1 MDKKLRKCPLGM
13 QDFQEI
19 IKGDFLYVDKTR
31 QVYEL
36 THGLSKYV
44 FLSRPRRFGK
54 TLLTS
59 TLRYYFEG
67 KRELFKGL
75 AIESL
80 ETEWTQYPV
89 LHFDM
94 STSKSVAKEVLE
106 NDLNAKLTRYEA
118 IWGREE
124 GIGDFPNQRLIGLIM
139 RIYEKT
145 GKQVVVLIDEYD
157 SPLLDVLHE
166 DANLPVFRNI
176 MRNFYS
182 PLKSCDPYLRF
193 VFLTGITKFTQLSI
207 FSELNNIDNV
217 SMEPRF
223 ADICGISKEELADQL
238 SGHVDE
244 LAKAYC
250 YTHEEM
256 INELTYRYDGYHFTW
271 PSPDI
276 FNPYSLLSALGKQE
290 LNSYW
295 FGSGTPTFLIE
306 MLRKFNVAP
315 SQIGGNRVGKNGF
328 DAPAERLT
336 SIIPLLYQSGYLTIK
351 HYDPETESYTLDIPN
366 TEIRIGLMESL
377 LPGYVYDRAGE
388 WKPIL
393 GDMALLIRKGK
404 MEEALQYLKTFLA
417 SIPQCDNT
425 NYEGHYQQMLYV
437 IFTLLGYYV
446 EVEVRTATGRIDL
459 VIKTSNTIYLTELK
473 INKSAEK
480 AQQQIYDREYINR
493 YSHHN
498 LPIVTVAINFSTD
511 THTLTDWIISPIDS
525 R

>member
-1 MDKKLRKCPLGM
+1 MEKKLKKCPLGM

-36 THGLSKYV
+36 THHASKFI
-44 FLSRPRRFGK
+44 FLNRPRRFGK

-67 KRELFKGL
+67 RKDLFKGL
-75 AIESL
+75 AIDSL
-80 ETEWTQYPV
+80 ETEWEHYPV

-182 PLKSCDPYLRF
+182 PLKACDPYLRF

-244 LAKAYC
+244 LAKAYG

-276 FNPYSLLSALGKQE
+276 FNPYSLLSALGKQQ
-290 LNSYW
+290 LGSYW

-306 MLRKFNVAP
+306 MLRKFNIAP
-315 SQIGGNRVGKNGF
+315 SQIGGVTLRSSAF
-328 DAPAERLT
+328 DAPAERLS
-336 SIIPLLYQSGYLTIK
+336 SITPLLYQSGYLTIK
-351 HYDPETESYTLDIPN
+351 EG
-366 TEIRIGLMESL
+366 IRS
-377 LPGYVYDRAGE
+377 
-388 WKPIL
+388 
-393 GDMALLIRKGK
+393 
-404 MEEALQYLKTFLA
+404 
-417 SIPQCDNT
+417 
-425 NYEGHYQQMLYV
+425 
-437 IFTLLGYYV
+437 
-446 EVEVRTATGRIDL
+446 
-459 VIKTSNTIYLTELK
+459 
-473 INKSAEK
+473 
-480 AQQQIYDREYINR
+480 
-493 YSHHN
+493 
-498 LPIVTVAINFSTD
+498 
-511 THTLTDWIISPIDS
+511 
-525 R
+525 

>member
-1 MDKKLRKCPLGM
+1 MEKKLRMCPLGM
-13 QDFQEI
+13 QDCQEI
-19 IKGDFLYVDKTR
+19 IKQNRLYVDKTR

-59 TLRYYFEG
+59 TLHYYFEG
-67 KRELFKGL
+67 RKDLFEGL

-94 STSKSVAKEVLE
+94 STAKSLSKQALE
-106 NDLNAKLTRYEA
+106 EELSGKLDDLEE
-118 IWGREE
+118 IWGK
-124 GIGDFPNQRLIGLIM
+124 GISESQSLTLRLERLIK
-139 RIYEKT
+139 RVNTKT

-166 DANLPVFRNI
+166 DTDLPVLRNV

-182 PLKSCDPYLRF
+182 PLKACDKYLKF
-193 VFLTGITKFTQLSI
+193 VFLTGIKKFTQLSI
-207 FSELNNIDNV
+207 FSELNNIKNV
-217 SMEPRF
+217 SMMPQF
-223 ADICGISKEELADQL
+223 ADICGITKEELTEQLGDYIDALAEAYECSHDEMLDQ
-238 SGHVDE
+238 
-244 LAKAYC
+244 
-250 YTHEEM
+250 
-256 INELTYRYDGYHFTW
+256 LTYRYDGYHFTW

-276 FNPYSLLSALGKQE
+276 FNPFSLINAFSDRE

-459 VIKTSNTIYLTELK
+459 VIKTSATIYLMELK

-498 LPIVTVAINFSTD
+498 LPIVTVAINFSTES
-511 THTLTDWIISPIDS
+511 HTLTDWIITPQDQ
-525 R
+525 